1 MIYSILYALLAAL
14 ALGILVFIHEL
25 GHYLMARREG
35 MRVEAFSIGFGKPIV
50 AWKRDGVQW
59 QFCWIPFGGY
69 VKIAGMEKQG
79 LLEPHQIEDG
89 FYGKGPWSRIKVALA
104 GPVINMILAFVL
116 FSFIWMSGG
125 REKPFAECTHLVGF
139 VDTNSHLYQE
149 GLRPGDQINTYAD
162 QPFTGFRQLMSSA
175 LLDQGPYHV
184 TGEKIDYFSGV
195 KAPFSYTLDLG
206 NTLTGLDKVSLAVKT
221 IFPAGYLIY
230 DERGGSLEDSPMQ
243 TSGIQSRDRVLWV
256 DGELV
261 FSRVELS
268 ALINQPK
275 TLLTVSRGDKV
286 FLTRI
291 PRLRIGDLRLTSVEK
306 AELQDIGYELQ
317 LNTTPLSGLYFI
329 PYALT
334 HDCLVDAPTSYID
347 DHASEQKEFTSSHP
361 TLEIPLLPGDR
372 ILAVDGVETPSLKA
386 FFGSIQKK
394 HVQMIVQRGEIFAP
408 TSSAKAD
415 SEFMENVSFSDLQ
428 KLIAS
433 IGSASRLPNIG
444 NLYLLNPIQPKPRYE
459 FPLTY
464 SLKDRITSAVVSQ
477 KKEKAGED
485 VSKEREMALRK
496 LEEGQSQLMLGLPLE
511 DRLVNYNPSPFH
523 LVAASLQEAWK
534 MIYALVTGYASP
546 KYLAGP
552 VGIVQVIHYGW
563 SQGIKEVLYIVAA
576 ISLNLGIVN
585 LLPIP
590 VLDGGHICFAFYEMI
605 TRRKIKAKT
614 MERLII
620 PFIVLFVAFFIYLT
634 YQDLYRLLARFF

>member
-1 MIYSILYALLAAL
+1 MIYSILYAVLAAL

-25 GHYLMARREG
+25 GHYLMARKEG
-35 MRVEAFSIGFGKPIV
+35 MRVEAFSIGFGKPIFV
-50 AWKRDGVQW
+50 WKREVVQW

-89 FYGKGPWSRIKVALA
+89 FYGKSPWSRIKVALA
-104 GPVINMILAFVL
+104 GPVINMLLAIAL
-116 FSFIWMSGG
+116 FSFIWVSGG

-139 VDTNSHLYQE
+139 VDTSSPLYKE
-149 GLRPGDQINTYAD
+149 GLRPGDEITSYAD
-162 QPFTGFRQLMSSA
+162 QPFTGFRQLISSS

-184 TGEKIDYFSGV
+184 KGEKIDYFLAA
-195 KAPFSYTLDLG
+195 KKTPFSYTLDLG
-206 NTLTGLDKVSLAVKT
+206 SLAGLDKVTLALKT

-243 TSGIQSRDRVLWV
+243 TSGIKNRDRVLWV

-261 FSRVELS
+261 FSRAELS
-268 ALINQPK
+268 SLINQPK

-291 PRLRIGDLRLTSVEK
+291 PRLRIGDLRLTPVEK

-317 LNTTPLSGLYFI
+317 LNTTPLSGLFFI
-329 PYALT
+329 PYVLT
-334 HDCLVDAPTSYID
+334 HDCLVEGATSYID
-347 DHASEQKEFTSSHP
+347 EHAQEQKAFESSHP
-361 TLEIPLLPGDR
+361 ELEIPLLPGDR
-372 ILAVDGVETPSLKA
+372 ILAVDGVETPSLKV
-386 FFGSIQKK
+386 FFGSIQKRN
-394 HVQMIVQRGEIFAP
+394 VQMIVQRGESFAP
-408 TSSAKAD
+408 ISSAKAD
-415 SEFMENVSFSDLQ
+415 SSFMANVSFADLQ

-433 IGSASRLPNIG
+433 IGSSSRLSNIG
-444 NLYLLNPIQPKPRYE
+444 NLYLLNPIQPKPYYE

-464 SLKDRITSAVVSQ
+464 SLKDRITNAVVSQ
-477 KKEKAGED
+477 KKEKEGED
-485 VSKEREMALRK
+485 VSKEREIALRK
-496 LEEGQSQLMLGLPLE
+496 LEQGQSRLMLGLPLE
-511 DRLVNYNPSPFH
+511 DRLVNYNPSPFQ
-523 LVAASLQEAWK
+523 LVAASLEEAWK

-563 SQGIKEVLYIVAA
+563 GQGIKEVLYIIAA

-590 VLDGGHICFAFYEMI
+590 VLDGGHICFAFYEII
-605 TRRKIKAKT
+605 TGRRIKAKT